1 MTHRFRK
8 VALPVWQTWTGLWG
22 EENASG
28 TQDRF
33 LDLPACVAYLLDSI
47 SKCGQA
53 CGLHVLHHLQKLIHQ
68 HDCGPFSSTDAAWVS
83 QHSLPSSCEGWQ
95 RDAVTGNRVYEDTA
109 VGERPKPGAKPL
121 CQYTGKP
128 HVILEGSANGQAKTK
143 QAAAYTPKQS
153 RAFARGVIEAAART
167 GRLAPHKVTRQP
179 DHSPS
184 CRDTKMCKFGTHFQ
198 VCHGQCLH

>member
-1 MTHRFRK
+1 MTHRDRK
-8 VALPVWQTWTGLWG
+8 VALPVWQTRTRLWG

-33 LDLPACVAYLLDSI
+33 FDLSACVAYHPASI

-53 CGLHVLHHLQKLIHQ
+53 WGLHVLHHLQVLIHQ
-68 HDCGPFSSTDAAWVS
+68 HDCGPLSSTDAAWVS
-83 QHSLPSSCEGWQ
+83 QHSLPRSCEGWQ
-95 RDAVTGNRVYEDTA
+95 RDAVTGKVVYEDTA
-109 VGERPKPGAKPL
+109 DGGKRKRL
-121 CQYTGKP
+121 CQYTGEP
-128 HVILEGSANGQAKTK
+128 HVILEGSANGHPKTK

-153 RAFARGVIEAAART
+153 RAFARGVIETAART

-184 CRDTKMCKFGTHFQ
+184 CRDTKMCKFGTRFQ